1 MTKGKE
7 RDNKYYETD
16 LKNAWNVQPKK
27 SSKRQR
33 SLIVKMT
40 KENINKNDLKH
51 TKNTIRIL
59 RNAKF

>member
-27 SSKRQR
+27 SPKRQR

-51 TKNTIRIL
+51 KKNTIRIL